1 MLWRKKKNREDRMPW
16 YRRRD
21 YKGNLTEK
29 RKERIDH
36 FRWLAQQPG
45 GKHPADSDL
54 PEEVVLYI
62 SKLQV
67 DFTTRAGRFS
77 WGRFSS

>member
-1 MLWRKKKNREDRMPW
+1 
-16 YRRRD
+16 
-21 YKGNLTEK
+21 
-29 RKERIDH
+29 
-36 FRWLAQQPG
+36 LAL
-45 GKHPADSDL
+45 KAAADSDL